1 MVAVTYGKFH
11 MFPLYH
17 APARTLPLR
26 SSSRATQSPL
36 YWFVPGLDCDI
47 PLAITSAPHKD
58 FPDLYEKMSGKGECQ
73 TERLRFLPIEKAT
86 HPAAVAEPGPAE
98 LPDDPCVCYGAD

>member
-58 FPDLYEKMSGKGECQ
+58 FPDLYEKMSGKGECAGEAHRHQ
-73 TERLRFLPIEKAT
+73 AAASSAASRAYRLLVVLRL
-86 HPAAVAEPGPAE
+86 H
-98 LPDDPCVCYGAD
+98 